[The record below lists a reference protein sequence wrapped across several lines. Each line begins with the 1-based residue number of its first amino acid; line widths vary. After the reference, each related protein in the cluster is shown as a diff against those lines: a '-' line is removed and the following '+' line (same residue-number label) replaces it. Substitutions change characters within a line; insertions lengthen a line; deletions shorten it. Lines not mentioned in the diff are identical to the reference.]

1 MQNLTFFVKWSWVEL
16 LTISLISLEEEC
28 IGSINLSKTR
38 SILLLAFDDCEI
50 QCSCILYFVTI
61 QTKALTL
68 HL

>member
-16 LTISLISLEEEC
+16 LTISIILSEEEC
-28 IGSINLSKTR
+28 IGSINLSNTR
-38 SILLLAFDDCEI
+38 AILLLAIDDCEI
-50 QCSCILYFVTI
+50 QCSWILYFVTI